1 MKLSNLF
8 IGACMALCFTSC
20 IKDEALN
27 VEAAIDGCSGA
38 NIQLL
43 TFNDIRKEIDVYVL
57 DGANT
62 AAQELIFQLPD
73 GATIAAAEPLAT
85 DVPPLYDFS
94 QQAQRKFTV
103 TSEDGSQQV
112 SYSINLY
119 VMKLPLKYS
128 FENLAEKDP
137 YHIFYLT
144 DIDGRLQWASGNPG
158 FKLTGMGSNGLDYP
172 TAQAGSGKVG
182 NCVKLET
189 KTTGSFGEMVNMPIA
204 AGNLF
209 IGSFDVQNA
218 INHPLEA
225 THFGFPFTRE
235 PERLTGYYKFKTG
248 SQPVNLSGKDKCDI
262 YAVLYEASQS
272 DFFLDGGNS
281 LNDKS
286 IVLKAQ
292 INPEDIVETDEWTA
306 FDLPFVAQNGKS
318 IVQEDLAA
326 GKYKLA
332 VVFSSSAEGAYF
344 KGAIGSTLWIDE
356 VEIICK

>member
-137 YHIFYLT
+137 YHIFY
-144 DIDGRLQWASGNPG
+144 
-158 FKLTGMGSNGLDYP
+158 
-172 TAQAGSGKVG
+172 
-182 NCVKLET
+182 
-189 KTTGSFGEMVNMPIA
+189 
-204 AGNLF
+204 
-209 IGSFDVQNA
+209 
-218 INHPLEA
+218 
-225 THFGFPFTRE
+225 
-235 PERLTGYYKFKTG
+235 
-248 SQPVNLSGKDKCDI
+248 
-262 YAVLYEASQS
+262 
-272 DFFLDGGNS
+272 
-281 LNDKS
+281 
-286 IVLKAQ
+286 
-292 INPEDIVETDEWTA
+292 
-306 FDLPFVAQNGKS
+306 
-318 IVQEDLAA
+318 
-326 GKYKLA
+326 
-332 VVFSSSAEGAYF
+332 FS
-344 KGAIGSTLWIDE
+344 T
-356 VEIICK
+356 